1 MNLFKD
7 FFRDCGRRFAQPR
20 SGAHIFIARG
30 PFGGCLSVG
39 GCKLPCGHRICG
51 PGFWQIFRG
60 FILVYGGAFGA
71 VGRGGLVGC
80 VRGRG
85 LGASCLPRFILL
97 GSFSDTLLVVS
108 ILDIVYDCYL

>member
-39 GCKLPCGHRICG
+39 GCKLP
-51 PGFWQIFRG
+51 WQIFRG

-71 VGRGGLVGC
+71 VGRGGFWAVSEVESS
-80 VRGRG
+80 VRLAFRDISCWE
-85 LGASCLPRFILL
+85 ASV
-97 GSFSDTLLVVS
+97 TL
-108 ILDIVYDCYL
+108 YLWFLF